1 MNNFYH
7 YVKKI
12 EAQAKKWFPYKK
24 KRVCP
29 KLAINTPVRRHWRR
43 YFVFMVNFKH
53 ISYLFVLFLLLTLS
67 K

>member
-1 MNNFYH
+1 MLRKLRLRQKNGFL
-7 YVKKI
+7 I
-12 EAQAKKWFPYKK
+12 KK